1 MDAAESGLGVALH
14 TSAVGSATS
23 ASVSPA
29 LPTSSAA
36 LTGSL
41 NLQDGN
47 WTSQLGQ
54 DIAQLRQAGE
64 NTLKIAL
71 APEHLGQMEME
82 LRQRSDGSLELRMQA
97 DNAQAR
103 DLLLGQSAELRDKL
117 QSQGMNLSHFSC
129 TSDGQREA
137 PLRQQIDDPDARL
150 MSGPEVRDEDLAS
163 DDGQGTLA
171 AVGLHIYA

>member
-1 MDAAESGLGVALH
+1 MVSAESSLGVALQ
-14 TSAVGSATS
+14 TGSAGSATS
-23 ASVSPA
+23 VGVSPA
-29 LPTSSAA
+29 VPASSGPLAS
-36 LTGSL
+36 SL

-54 DIAQLRQAGE
+54 DIVQLRQAGE
-64 NTLKIAL
+64 HTLKIAL

-97 DNAQAR
+97 DNPQAR

-117 QSQGMNLSHFSC
+117 QSQGMSLSHFSC

-137 PLRQQIDDPDARL
+137 PSRQQIDDPEARARL
-150 MSGPEVRDEDLAS
+150 GSEVRDEELAS